1 MNYDIQSVDHASEFL
16 TAVTGDTLEALLQSW
31 FICGE
36 DIDKFIKLYST
47 QIANWDIETTDF
59 VIKHVTSSC
68 CELKDIRVHGIL
80 YLPDVI
86 KADTFLSR
94 LLNKAD
100 FVIDVDAHKLNTA
113 GQEYELDW
121 DALHEQPWS
130 ALFREELIQIS
141 RTLYHDYT
149 STFLHCANPFAYGN
163 GLGRHPEFMDY
174 FARIPPNGKKIM
186 QYWDT
191 HSKGFL
197 ITAKVPFSKASHVPF
212 DIEKE
217 TVFIEDANN
226 GYKRCKKYLIQ
237 KACEIA
243 LQDYDSECY
252 LFLKH
257 NTRIPPNDFIR
268 IEEQP

>member
-174 FARIPPNGKKIM
+174 FARIPPNGKRLCSTGTHIVKDSLLQRKSRSAKQAMFHLILRKKQCSLRM
-186 QYWDT
+186 QT
-191 HSKGFL
+191 M
-197 ITAKVPFSKASHVPF
+197 
-212 DIEKE
+212 DINVVKN
-217 TVFIEDANN
+217 I
-226 GYKRCKKYLIQ
+226 
-237 KACEIA
+237 
-243 LQDYDSECY
+243 
-252 LFLKH
+252 
-257 NTRIPPNDFIR
+257 
-268 IEEQP
+268 